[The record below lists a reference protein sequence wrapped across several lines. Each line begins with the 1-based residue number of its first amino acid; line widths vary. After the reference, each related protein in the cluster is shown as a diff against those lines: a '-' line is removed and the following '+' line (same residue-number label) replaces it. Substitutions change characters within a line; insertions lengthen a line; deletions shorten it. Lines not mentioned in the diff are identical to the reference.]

1 MGRRFNM
8 RGLLAGAGTLAV
20 VVGLAFAGVRGGY
33 PATRPQLLSGS
44 AWLASA
50 QVGQLTLLDGS
61 SAEVAAQVQVANRGE
76 QLDVVQQAATAYAVN
91 RWRTTSATPGTCPP
105 SSAATCAARVACC
118 ARCGRCST
126 PARWC
131 TPGATGAA
139 CVAR

>member
-1 MGRRFNM
+1 MTGGVMGRLINP

-20 VVGLAFAGVRGGY
+20 VVGLTFAGVRGGY

-76 QLDVVQQAATAYAVN
+76 QFDVVQQAATAYAVN
-91 RWRTTSATPGTCPP
+91 RSTGTIRRVDGATFDVSQPATPI
-105 SSAATCAARVACC
+105 
-118 ARCGRCST
+118 
-126 PARWC
+126 
-131 TPGATGAA
+131 
-139 CVAR
+139 